1 MSGDHSTS
9 GAGSEEVRPQ
19 SRRKRKRLNDGI
31 VDVDKYENGG
41 GKMSKDVDNTS
52 VEYVKD
58 DLIELDEEKTGE
70 RGEDVV
76 IDLIEDVLVEGKDI
90 GPDGPVA
97 DGEVASED
105 SRVLFEFPPSKKG
118 SIKLTTADRDRLA
131 PEKYLNDSIIDF
143 YIKFIEMFETPP
155 RLRDQCYFFNSFFFN
170 LLFTSPKVIHHK
182 NVKRWTQEVDLFTK
196 KYIFV
201 PICRNSHWT
210 LIVICNCGKLPGWER
225 DHDNP
230 EDRPVML
237 IYDSLRTSSVA
248 SSYAVALKA
257 YLAEEYQSKFAG
269 KPDFTAPDFSKMTAW
284 IPRVPSQSNEF
295 DCGLYI
301 LQYIIAFLQDTPE
314 ELQEKK
320 DVNRPDVQRKICM
333 QARFC
338 HLQIALGG
346 PEHRMNPYSGA

>member
-1 MSGDHSTS
+1 
-9 GAGSEEVRPQ
+9 
-19 SRRKRKRLNDGI
+19 
-31 VDVDKYENGG
+31 
-41 GKMSKDVDNTS
+41 
-52 VEYVKD
+52 
-58 DLIELDEEKTGE
+58 
-70 RGEDVV
+70 
-76 IDLIEDVLVEGKDI
+76 
-90 GPDGPVA
+90 
-97 DGEVASED
+97 
-105 SRVLFEFPPSKKG
+105 
-118 SIKLTTADRDRLA
+118 
-131 PEKYLNDSIIDF
+131 
-143 YIKFIEMFETPP
+143 
-155 RLRDQCYFFNSFFFN
+155 
-170 LLFTSPKVIHHK
+170 
-182 NVKRWTQEVDLFTK
+182 
-196 KYIFV
+196 
-201 PICRNSHWT
+201 
-210 LIVICNCGKLPGWER
+210 
-225 DHDNP
+225 
-230 EDRPVML
+230 ML